1 MCILG
6 KQLWT
11 KKELWRLMR
20 KFDSVIWAT
29 PEEKK
34 KKKKQ
39 TDKDENQSI
48 IKRYGT
54 SLLQKLG
61 IVM

>member
-1 MCILG
+1 
-6 KQLWT
+6 
-11 KKELWRLMR
+11 MR

-29 PEEKK
+29 PEEK